1 MFQVWCCGI
10 SADNEIIV
18 SGSSDG
24 TIRLWRMKNG
34 TEMCVF
40 NCGVDIFHV
49 TMSRDK
55 GTIVALG
62 DKFGARKLIMLQ
74 VVRTK
79 IKKIVSSS

>member
-1 MFQVWCCGI
+1 VLQVWCTAI
-10 SADNEIIV
+10 SSDNEIAV

-34 TEMCVF
+34 SEMCVF
-40 NCGVDIFHV
+40 QCGVDIFYV

-62 DKFGARKLIMLQ
+62 DMHGARKLIMLQ

-79 IKKIVSSS
+79 IKKIVSS